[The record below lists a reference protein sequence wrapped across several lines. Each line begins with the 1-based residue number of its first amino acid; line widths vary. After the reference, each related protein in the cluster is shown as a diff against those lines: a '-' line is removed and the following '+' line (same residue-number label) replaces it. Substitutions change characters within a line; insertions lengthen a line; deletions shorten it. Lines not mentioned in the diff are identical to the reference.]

1 MTSCLT
7 YFDNSATTF
16 PKPAAVAQAMT
27 RYLLEE
33 GGSYGRSSHA
43 RAFRASAVVER
54 CRERLAQLMDI
65 SQVEHLCFTNNATH
79 AANVILQGID
89 FAGSEAVT
97 RAEVL
102 ISPLEHNAIARPL
115 AQLEGC
121 GLITV
126 RQLPAGVDGVVQ
138 PDLIASVLTE
148 NTRLVIVNHQ
158 SNVNGAIQPLAKIRQ
173 AIGQIPLMAD
183 VSQSLGKLPVR
194 VDEWGIDYLMFT
206 GHKGLFGPPGTGG
219 LFIRQPDTV
228 KPLHLGGTGSNSEH
242 LTMPEIMPDR
252 FEAGT
257 PNMVGIYGLLAAL
270 DNVPEPQHSRS
281 DFFALMAAIEAL
293 PGYRIQRTENQ
304 DAQGEV
310 ISLLHDCIDAA
321 TLSWKLEKE
330 FGIETRS
337 GLHCAPLAHQFLN
350 SFPDGTCR
358 LSPSPLHTT
367 ADFDYLIT
375 ALAAISRQS
384 TRESRV

>member
-1 MTSCLT
+1 MTSRLT

-27 RYLLEE
+27 RYLLED

-89 FAGSEAVT
+89 FATPETVT
-97 RAEVL
+97 KAEVL

-115 AQLEGC
+115 AQLEKQ

-126 RQLPAGVDGVVQ
+126 RQLPAGTDGVIQ
-138 PDLIASVLTE
+138 PDLIAPLVTD

-158 SNVNGAIQPLAKIRQ
+158 SNVNGAVQPLAQVKQ
-173 AIGQIPLMAD
+173 AIGPIPLLAD
-183 VSQSLGKLPVR
+183 VSQSLGKLPVQ
-194 VDEWGIDYLMFT
+194 VDEWGIDYLIFT

-219 LFIRQPDTV
+219 MFIRQPDTV
-228 KPLHLGGTGSNSEH
+228 QPLHLGGTGSNSEH
-242 LTMPEIMPDR
+242 LAMPESMPDR

-270 DNVPEPQHSRS
+270 ENSPEPQHSRS
-281 DFFALMAAIEAL
+281 DFFALMEAIEAL
-293 PGYRIQRTENQ
+293 PGYRIQRTENR

-321 TLSWKLEKE
+321 TLSWKLEKA
-330 FGIETRS
+330 FAIETRP
-337 GLHCAPLAHQFLN
+337 GLHCAPLAHQFLH
-350 SFPDGTCR
+350 SFPEGTCR

-375 ALAAISRQS
+375 ALAAITGERG
-384 TRESRV
+384 R

>member
-1 MTSCLT
+1 MTSRLA

-27 RYLLEE
+27 RYLLED

-89 FAGSEAVT
+89 FASTETVT
-97 RAEVL
+97 KAEVL

-115 AQLEGC
+115 AQLEDQ

-126 RQLPAGVDGVVQ
+126 RQLPASADGVVQ
-138 PDLIASVLTE
+138 PDRIAPLLTD

-158 SNVNGAIQPLAKIRQ
+158 SNVNGAIQPLAQVKQ
-173 AIGQIPLMAD
+173 AIGQIPLLAD
-183 VSQSLGKLPVR
+183 VSQSLGKVPVQ
-194 VDEWGIDYLMFT
+194 VDEWGIDYLIFT

-219 LFIRQPDTV
+219 LFMRQPDTV
-228 KPLHLGGTGSNSEH
+228 QPLHLGGTGSNSEH
-242 LTMPEIMPDR
+242 LAMPESMPDR

-270 DNVPEPQHSRS
+270 DNAPEPQHSRS
-281 DFFALMAAIEAL
+281 DFLALMAAIEAL
-293 PGYRIQRTENQ
+293 PGYRIQRTENP

-310 ISLLHDCIDAA
+310 ISLRHDCIDAA
-321 TLSWKLEKE
+321 TLSWQLEKT
-330 FGIETRS
+330 FGIETRP
-337 GLHCAPLAHQFLN
+337 GLHCAPLAHRFLN

-367 ADFDYLIT
+367 ADFDYLVT
-375 ALAAISRQS
+375 ALAAI
-384 TRESRV
+384 TGESGR